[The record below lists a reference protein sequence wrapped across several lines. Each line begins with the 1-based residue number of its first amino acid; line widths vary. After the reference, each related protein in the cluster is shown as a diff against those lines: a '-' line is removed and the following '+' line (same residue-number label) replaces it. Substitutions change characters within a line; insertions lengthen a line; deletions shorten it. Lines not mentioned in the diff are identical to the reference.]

1 MLEDGWGT
9 VTTKNLIS
17 LNPQTLTKM
26 RSAEKKA
33 RSNGVGIF
41 RKPFEIL
48 SFIYSKNNI
57 IGVIHEVL
65 EGYIYKVRTKKE

>member
-9 VTTKNLIS
+9 VTNKNLM
-17 LNPQTLTKM
+17 TLKPETLSKM
-26 RSAEKKA
+26 RNAEKKA
-33 RSNGVGIF
+33 RTNNLGIF

-57 IGVIHEVL
+57 IGIIHEVI
-65 EGYIYKVRTKKE
+65 EGYIYKVRTKKD